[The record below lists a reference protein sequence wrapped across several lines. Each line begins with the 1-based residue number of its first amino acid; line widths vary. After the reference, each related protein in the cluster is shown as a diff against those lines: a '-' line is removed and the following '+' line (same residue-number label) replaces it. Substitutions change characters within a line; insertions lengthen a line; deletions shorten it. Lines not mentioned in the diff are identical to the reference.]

1 MEKGYGGRGN
11 PAAHIVAGIAGG
23 AAGAA
28 VGGLLVKAG
37 VGPTLSAGI
46 VTATGG
52 AGAYLL
58 RGYAK
63 SASIGVAA
71 SGAGQLA
78 LTLMARKP
86 AQVQGRT
93 LQTNRRR
100 NELPAPDVYAAME
113 EARRE
118 IGPPPYIPPPMR
130 NDQHEEAY

>member
-1 MEKGYGGRGN
+1 
-11 PAAHIVAGIAGG
+11 
-23 AAGAA
+23 
-28 VGGLLVKAG
+28 LLVKAG

-100 NELPAPDVYAAME
+100 NELPAPGCLRRNGRSAARDRSAAVHSSAYAQRP
-113 EARRE
+113 ARRSLLARKHNAHQILDLTTKGE
-118 IGPPPYIPPPMR
+118 R
-130 NDQHEEAY
+130 E